1 MAEPK
6 EYVIFRYKNRK
17 MYSQLLAKYVT
28 LTDIKNMILLGCKVK
43 VISRPGEPKDLTRE
57 ILIDIY
63 ARLLKEPTGPNI
75 NYLAD
80 IIREEAKHGSD
91 ELA

>member
-1 MAEPK
+1 MTEPK

-17 MYSQLLAKYVT
+17 MYSQLLSRYVT

-57 ILIDIY
+57 ILVDIY
-63 ARLLKEPTGPNI
+63 AGLLKKPTGPSI
-75 NYLAD
+75 HYLAK
-80 IIREEAKHGSD
+80 IIKEEAYHGSD
-91 ELA
+91 ELV